1 MKTNMYT
8 MLLLAFF
15 AGSSL
20 TVLADSGAN
29 AWTGDGDGWRW
40 EDPDNWEYDHVP
52 SQYDSVVISGD
63 AYVQVTE
70 LDAECATI
78 TIFDDATLFVRPEG
92 SLYIHGYFYD
102 VAPETSGIGY
112 YYPPDGIHASYNSTI
127 VNWGEIYIG
136 DEYFISPEPSSN
148 GYYGPRIY
156 DGIHLEEG
164 ASMLNRGVLS
174 IEYVG
179 GDGIEMDD
187 DALFVNRDEVTINYV
202 EDEGI
207 DMDGDAIIRNRG
219 TLDIS
224 YTRYQ
229 GIDQDD
235 SDTEFINHGILNIS
249 FTDNEEGIE
258 LDDGLFRNTETGVV
272 NIGFVANDLLYIRSG
287 ADFEN
292 YGEVNLNVTPFFP
305 EGADFPEIVAS
316 APEDPETEEDAPDV
330 ASIEEFTYGAILI
343 TGGDLHNYS
352 EINISPLQILGSPET
367 PEEAPYYNTFA
378 SLLNV
383 GGELYN
389 EDCASINIEGPFPII
404 NDYDLYNM
412 GTIDLSFGDIPFS
425 PQEGPGPQFG
435 EHINSGYFYNDGDI
449 LSDYPFFIGPNPI
462 DEEWTKSSIGDQ
474 GENDNF
480 SLGCDITI
488 TTSSR
493 QGHRATTDNLA
504 FLNQTL
510 CGDGMLTA
518 RIDGISN
525 GAAGIMIRDGEGGGN
540 NGGPANVPSVA
551 SPKAFMIA
559 SRDADVIYHGTR
571 YNEGGQLTYTP
582 FFTPH
587 DRWLRVERIGNYI
600 RAYHSTD
607 GNSWSLFHQVYL
619 QLGECAQ
626 IGLFA
631 TSQNGAPAM
640 AAFSHVEISGSEQYF
655 SVPDVPT
662 AETPAIHQRATVWP
676 TPVQSQFTVEFEQA
690 TQVAGT
696 AILRNELGQAIGQ
709 RKLEPGT
716 WQLQWDANT
725 LPGGLYLLEVQTED
739 GYREVLKVLKQ

>member
-20 TVLADSGAN
+20 TALADGGATT
-29 AWTGDGDGWRW
+29 WTGDGDGWRW
-40 EDPDNWEYDHVP
+40 EDPDNWEYDHIP
-52 SQYDSVVISGD
+52 TQYDSVVISGD
-63 AYVQVTE
+63 AYVQITE
-70 LDAECATI
+70 PDAECATI
-78 TIFDDATLFVRPEG
+78 TIFDDATLFVRSEG
-92 SLYIHGYFYD
+92 SLNIYGYFFD
-102 VAPETSGIGY
+102 TAPETSGIGY
-112 YYPPDGIHASYNSTI
+112 YYPPHGINADDYATI
-127 VNWGEIYIG
+127 VNWGTINIG
-136 DEYFISPEPSSN
+136 SEYYYPSPETSSN
-148 GYYGPRIY
+148 GYYEPSIA
-156 DGIHLEEG
+156 DGISLDDDTR
-164 ASMLNRGVLS
+164 MLNRGVLN

-179 GDGIEMDD
+179 DDGIEMDE
-187 DALFVNRDEVTINYV
+187 DALFVNRDFVSLYYIG
-202 EDEGI
+202 DEGI
-207 DMDGDAIIRNRG
+207 DMDEDAIVRNSG
-219 TLDIS
+219 QIDIS
-224 YTRYQ
+224 YVNYQ

-235 SDTEFINHGILNIS
+235 SDTEFINSGELNIS
-249 FTDNEEGIE
+249 FTDDEEGIE
-258 LDDGLFRNTETGVV
+258 LDDGLFKNTETGVV
-272 NIGFVANDLLYIRSG
+272 NIAYVANDLLYIRSG

-292 YGEVNLNVTPFFP
+292 YGVVNLDVAPFNP
-305 EGADFPEIVAS
+305 IMPEIVAS
-316 APEDPETEEDAPDV
+316 APETPDTDEDTPDV
-330 ASIEEFTYGAILI
+330 ASVEEFTYGAILI

-352 EINISPLQILGSPET
+352 EINISPLQFSGSPET
-367 PEEAPYYNTFA
+367 PEEAPYYFTFA

-383 GGELYN
+383 GGDLYN
-389 EDCASINIEGPFPII
+389 EDCASINIDGPFPII
-404 NDYDLYNM
+404 NEADLYNE
-412 GTIDLSFGDIPFS
+412 GTIDLSLGDIPIS
-425 PQEGPGPQFG
+425 PDPEEGPGPMFG
-435 EHINSGYFYNDGDI
+435 EHINEGYFYNDGDI
-449 LSDYPFFIGPNPI
+449 LSDYPFLIGPNPI
-462 DEEWTKSSIGDQ
+462 DELWTKSSIGDE

-493 QGHRATTDNLA
+493 QGHKATTDNVA

-510 CGDGMLTA
+510 CGDRILTA

-525 GAAGIMIRDGEGGGN
+525 GAAGIMIRDGEGGVE
-540 NGGPANVPSVA
+540 GPAATPAQS
-551 SPKAFMIA
+551 SPKMFMIA
-559 SRDADVIYHGTR
+559 SRNVDVIYHGTR
-571 YNEGGQLTYTP
+571 YNEGGQLSYTP

-600 RAYHSTD
+600 RAYHSSD
-607 GNSWSLFHQVYL
+607 GSFWSLFHQVYL
-619 QLGECAQ
+619 ELGECAQ

-631 TSQNGAPAM
+631 TSQNGSPAM

-662 AETPAIHQRATVWP
+662 AEAPAIHQRATVWP